1 MVDFD
6 ASYNVF
12 SGKLKSDLSKIRATF
27 KTKIDPHSNQYFSVD
42 IQPIFKIKVAYES
55 YGNSEENEVSHV
67 QIEACIPDL
76 EGKMQ
81 RSF

>member
-1 MVDFD
+1 MNFRKITFFRPVNFQIFRD
-6 ASYNVF
+6 S
-12 SGKLKSDLSKIRATF
+12 SGNTQS
-27 KTKIDPHSNQYFSVD
+27 
-42 IQPIFKIKVAYES
+42 IFKIKVAYES

-76 EGKMQ
+76 EGKIP